1 VGQFIASS
9 PTLFPAPYVLEF
21 QKCLD
26 RTDPVPWAQARVIIE
41 SDLGRPLT
49 DVYSYVNTN
58 VLASA
63 SIAQVRISSMLVLAA
78 LTFRST
84 LRGLLVVTANSSG
97 SYRSVIG
104 LCMQTHHAA
113 EAVSIAV
120 QSNFANT
127 ALRASQLHALCADI

>member
-1 VGQFIASS
+1 MYTFFACLLLCTVGQFIASS

-63 SIAQVRISSMLVLAA
+63 SIAQVFYCPYPS
-78 LTFRST
+78 
-84 LRGLLVVTANSSG
+84 
-97 SYRSVIG
+97 
-104 LCMQTHHAA
+104 
-113 EAVSIAV
+113 
-120 QSNFANT
+120 
-127 ALRASQLHALCADI
+127 